1 MHLVRS
7 GAASHFEK
15 LILELGYNPIQLMH
29 QVGLRQAEFRD
40 PNTYISYAKLAEL
53 LDLAAIKTNQP
64 LFGLTL
70 AQTQTQEV
78 LGDLPM
84 LVSRMETVEMALLK
98 ANEYLYLHAYGVQ
111 VKMQSKDEYIQLKI
125 TLNIDSDVNIQP
137 LMQLSVYHLA
147 LFVAGLLNVE
157 VDTLPLHFSQ
167 AEPALT
173 QEQKEKLSHPLLF
186 NQAFDGI
193 QLKASQL
200 AHKNHRDEQA
210 LNQLITHRLQ
220 KLQSRYPEDI
230 ADQVKGLIRHLL
242 PTGECCIERIANALG
257 MHHRSLQTQLKNK
270 QQSYRSLL
278 LQTRQEIAKHQ
289 LINGSQTITELAL
302 QLGYV
307 DIAVF
312 SRHFKTWTG
321 LSPSQ
326 WKKQKTHEFKR

>member
-1 MHLVRS
+1 
-7 GAASHFEK
+7 
-15 LILELGYNPIQLMH
+15 
-29 QVGLRQAEFRD
+29 
-40 PNTYISYAKLAEL
+40 
-53 LDLAAIKTNQP
+53 
-64 LFGLTL
+64 
-70 AQTQTQEV
+70 
-78 LGDLPM
+78 M

-111 VKMQSKDEYIQLKI
+111 VKMQSKGEYIQLKI
-125 TLNIDSDVNIQP
+125 SLNIDSDVNIQP

-157 VDTLPLHFSQ
+157 VNTLPLHFSQ
-167 AEPALT
+167 TEPVLT
-173 QEQKEKLSHPLLF
+173 QEQEEKQKHPLLF

-278 LQTRQEIAKHQ
+278 LKLAKKSLNTNLLTAAKPSQ
-289 LINGSQTITELAL
+289 NLRCNSVMLILLYSADTLKLG
-302 QLGYV
+302 LGYHQASGKNNRKKSY
-307 DIAVF
+307 I
-312 SRHFKTWTG
+312 K
-321 LSPSQ
+321 SQ
-326 WKKQKTHEFKR
+326 NKNKQAAIQSITAYRSHSNL